1 MDACAA
7 VVVVGR
13 RAIHAGVVAGVDG
26 GVQSGH
32 GSRPLRQAGVAIGAG
47 AQPRQQGFG
56 HQLGVRYL
64 RTCPVAPNPTTV
76 ALGTSVAIRCTTS
89 QNAGRLW
96 SP

>member
-1 MDACAA
+1 MRVKLVA
-7 VVVVGR
+7 VARVHQGR
-13 RAIHAGVVAGVDG
+13 RLDAADLRHG

-32 GSRPLRQAGVAIGAG
+32 GSRPLRQAGMAIGAG

-64 RTCPVAPNPTTV
+64 RDVPVAPNPTTV

-89 QNAGRLW
+89 RNAGRLW